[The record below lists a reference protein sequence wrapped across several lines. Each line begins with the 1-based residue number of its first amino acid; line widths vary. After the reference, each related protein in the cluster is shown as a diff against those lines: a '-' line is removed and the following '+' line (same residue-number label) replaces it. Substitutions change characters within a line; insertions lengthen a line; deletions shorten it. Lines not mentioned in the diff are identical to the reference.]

1 MALSRGV
8 RQGCPLS
15 LLLYVIYGEVI
26 NLNIKSNKKIVGYP
40 VPNQQEQLKLFQY
53 ADDTNFFV
61 VTEESI
67 TQILNFFKKYEIAT
81 GATINISK
89 TTITP
94 LANAKLYNLD
104 QKIKNIQITKPNYF
118 IKILGI
124 YFTNDLQKSSSFNWE
139 QCTLIF

>member
-1 MALSRGV
+1 M
-8 RQGCPLS
+8 
-15 LLLYVIYGEVI
+15 
-26 NLNIKSNKKIVGYP
+26 GYP

-89 TTITP
+89 ATITP

-139 QCTLIF
+139 QCTSIF